1 MIQKVL
7 IWSVMAAVSAVIIIF
22 AGNKEVTEV
31 LNLIVSTYGGWIMFD
46 WLDGPQG
53 E

>member
-7 IWSVMAAVSAVIIIF
+7 IWSVMAAASAVIIVVT
-22 AGNKEVTEV
+22 GNKTMMEV
-31 LNLIVSTYGGWIMFD
+31 LTLIVSTYGGWIMFD
-46 WLDGPQG
+46 WLDGPKG